1 MEKDTTHSTPI
12 IKKLGV
18 SIGALLIFLG
28 VSVFWIWYS
37 FIGPGYYAEFNDIK
51 TSFSDMEGVALIDAW
66 GHEDITFEDIG
77 ALVEVEDKGPI
88 TFVQLSPDSFSS
100 TSKICLQSIGPYQF
114 EYNGT
119 GYAGVKNNETGEPM
133 ISQFHG
139 SSIEIG
145 EDGWFAGFF
154 PSKIEKVQDV
164 FKKYDEICEVISNWP
179 VSPQKE
185 YLRLGDGTE
194 IWFSVKKIK

>member
-28 VSVFWIWYS
+28 VPVFWIWYS

-77 ALVEVEDKGPI
+77 AVVEIAGKGRI
-88 TFVQLSPDSFSS
+88 TFVQLSPDSFLS
-100 TSKICLQSIGPYQF
+100 TPKICLQSIGPYQF

-119 GYAGVKNNETGEPM
+119 GYAGVKKYETGEPM
-133 ISQFHG
+133 ISQFLG
-139 SSIEIG
+139 SSIEVG
-145 EDGWFAGFF
+145 EGGWFEGFF
-154 PSKIEKVQDV
+154 PFKISKVQDV
-164 FKKYDEICEVISNWP
+164 IERYDEMCEVISQWP
-179 VSPQKE
+179 VSPEKE
-185 YLRLGDGTE
+185 YFRYEDETD
-194 IWFSVKKIK
+194 IWFSVKKLE